1 MLHSQRPKSSF
12 LLAELRAA
20 PAADAERGMGFA
32 GVYSRRILA
41 QGIGEE
47 AVSAAGLAL
56 QGGVALS

>member
-1 MLHSQRPKSSF
+1 M
-12 LLAELRAA
+12 ELRAA
-20 PAADAERGMGFA
+20 PAADSRARN
-32 GVYSRRILA
+32 GVYGCVLKAYLA